1 MNGSVKIQPTHQ
13 ERQAIVY
20 IRQSDPK
27 QVLKNRESGF
37 NQRALRERLLEL
49 GWKKQQVIV
58 IDEDQG
64 RSGKEATARDGFQ
77 ALVAAISLRKVGIVM
92 GYEVSRLSR
101 NCADWQQVL
110 QLCALFDTLIG
121 DADGIYNPRDFNDK
135 LLLGIKGQISEAE
148 LHSLRLRL
156 DAGRISKAKRG
167 ELIHHLPTGLERDGD
182 RQVNF
187 DPDVSVQAR
196 IRLVF
201 RKFQELLSA
210 QKVLRY
216 LVKQGLK
223 LPRRQRAGLHAGE
236 LLWKDASISA
246 VHCILKNP
254 AYAGAFAYGRRRADP
269 SRQAPGRPATGR
281 LRQPRELWLALV
293 HNAYPAYITWAEF
306 EQIQDQIAQNRQKM
320 MERLTRKQAL
330 RQGAALLTGL
340 VRCGMCGHTMQVAYK
355 AGGRFQYN
363 CHAAQARY
371 AKPNC
376 QYLSGRAID
385 EAVVQEFFRALQP
398 AEIDALERVSAQQ
411 SGHQHEL
418 IQHLEQEVK
427 RLDYA
432 AARAERQYNSV
443 DPENRLIAATLEKK
457 WEAALTEREQG
468 RGRLADA
475 QARAPQ
481 PVAIPPELRE
491 AFADAGRRLPELWPQ
506 LSAEAKKRLLRTLV
520 TGVNLHRNDNGMVQ
534 TRIVWRGGLVSE
546 HQIRLPVSS
555 RRRSDIER
563 KIAARLEELAEQGLR
578 DEAMA
583 ERLNQEGYYPCRGA
597 VFTPHIV
604 LKLRTRYDIRVGLGR
619 LRRGDQPHGYTIT
632 AMARLIGVD
641 PAWIY
646 RALNDGRLQMKRD
659 VHFGCYLFPSTK
671 RAVQE
676 MKRFR
681 KGKVDHVSFLE
692 EHCDG

>member
-1 MNGSVKIQPTHQ
+1 MNGSIKIQPTHQ

-27 QVLKNRESGF
+27 QVLKNRESGY
-37 NQRALRERLLEL
+37 NQRALRGRLLEL
-49 GWKKQQVIV
+49 GWKKHQIVV

-64 RSGKEATARDGFQ
+64 QSGKEATARAGFQ

-101 NCADWQQVL
+101 NSADWQQVL

-167 ELIHHLPTGLERDGD
+167 ELIHHLPTGLERGGDGK
-182 RQVNF
+182 VEF
-187 DPDVSVQAR
+187 DPDTSVQAR
-196 IRLVF
+196 LRLVF
-201 RKFQELLSA
+201 RRFQELGSA
-210 QKVLRY
+210 QKVLRC

-223 LPRRQRAGLHAGE
+223 LPRRHRAGLYAGQ
-236 LLWKDASISA
+236 LLWKEASNSA
-246 VHCILKNP
+246 VHAILKNP
-254 AYAGAFAYGRRRADP
+254 AYAGVFAYGRRRADP
-269 SRQAPGRPATGR
+269 SRQVAGRRATGR
-281 LRQPRELWLALV
+281 LRQPRERWLVLV
-293 HNAYPAYITWAEF
+293 HDVYPAYITWAEY

-330 RQGAALLTGL
+330 RQGAALLPGL
-340 VRCGMCGHTMQVAYK
+340 VRCGMCGHSMHVAYK
-355 AGGRFQYN
+355 KGRFQYI
-363 CHAAQARY
+363 CQAAQARY

-385 EAVVQEFFRALQP
+385 DAVVQEFFRVLQP

-411 SGHQHEL
+411 AGHQREL

-427 RLDYA
+427 RLEYA
-432 AARAERQYNSV
+432 AGRAERQYNSV

-457 WEAALTEREQG
+457 WESALAEREQSQA
-468 RGRLADA
+468 RLAEA

-491 AFADAGRRLPELWPQ
+491 AFADAGRRLPQIWPE

-520 TGVNLHRNDNGMVQ
+520 TGVNVRRDDNGMVQ
-534 TRIVWRGGLVSE
+534 IRIVWCGGLVSE
-546 HQIRLPVSS
+546 HQVHLPVST
-555 RRRSDIER
+555 RRRSEIER
-563 KIAARLEELAEQGLR
+563 KVAARIEELAEQGLR
-578 DEAMA
+578 DEALA

-597 VFTPHIV
+597 AFTPQIV
-604 LKLRTRYDIRVGLGR
+604 LKLRSRYDIRIGLGR
-619 LRRGDQPHGYTIT
+619 LRRGDRPHGYTIA
-632 AMARLIGVD
+632 AMARILGVD

-646 RALNDGRLQMKRD
+646 RALYDGRLQIERD
-659 VHFGCYLFPSTK
+659 DHFGCYLFPRTQ
-671 RAVQE
+671 RAIQE
-676 MKRFR
+676 MKRLR
-681 KGKVDHVSFLE
+681 RGEVCHVSFLE

>member
-1 MNGSVKIQPTHQ
+1 MNGSIKIHPTHQ

-20 IRQSDPK
+20 IRQSDPQ

-49 GWKKQQVIV
+49 GWKKHQVVV

-64 RSGKEATARDGFQ
+64 QSGKETTARAGFQ

-101 NCADWQQVL
+101 NSADWQQVL
-110 QLCALFDTLIG
+110 QLCSLFDTLIG

-167 ELIHHLPTGLERDGD
+167 ELIHHLPTGLERDDDG
-182 RQVNF
+182 QVHF
-187 DPDVSVQAR
+187 DPDTSVQAR

-201 RKFQELLSA
+201 RKFQELGSA

-223 LPRRQRAGLHAGE
+223 LPRRHRAGLYAGE
-236 LLWKDASISA
+236 LLWKEASISA
-246 VHCILKNP
+246 VHAVLKNP

-269 SRQAPGRPATGR
+269 SRQIAGRRATGR
-281 LRQPRELWLALV
+281 LRQPRERWLVLV
-293 HNAYPAYITWAEF
+293 HDVYPAYITWAEYD
-306 EQIQDQIAQNRQKM
+306 QIQDQIAQNRQKM
-320 MERLTRKQAL
+320 MDRLTRKQAI
-330 RQGAALLTGL
+330 RQGAALLTSL
-340 VRCGMCGHTMQVAYK
+340 VRCGMCGHSMQVAYK
-355 AGGRFQYN
+355 DGRFQYY
-363 CHAAQARY
+363 CHAAQSRY

-376 QYLSGRAID
+376 QFLSGRPID
-385 EAVVQEFFRALQP
+385 AAVVEEFFRVLQP

-411 SGHQHEL
+411 AGHQQEL
-418 IQHLEQEVK
+418 IQHLQQEVT
-427 RLDYA
+427 RLEYA
-432 AARAERQYNSV
+432 AGRAERQYNSV

-457 WEAALTEREQG
+457 WEGALAEREQAKA
-468 RGRLADA
+468 RLAEA
-475 QARAPQ
+475 QAKAPQ
-481 PVAIPPELRE
+481 PVAIPVELRK
-491 AFADAGRRLPELWPQ
+491 AFADVGQRLPEIWSG

-520 TGVNLHRNDNGMVQ
+520 TGVNLRRDENGMVQ
-534 TRIVWRGGLVSE
+534 IRIVWCGGLVTEKSA
-546 HQIRLPVSS
+546 RLPVST
-555 RRRSDIER
+555 RRRSTVEK
-563 KIAARLEELAEQGLR
+563 KIVARIEELAEQGLR
-578 DEAMA
+578 DEAIA
-583 ERLNQEGYYPCRGA
+583 EGLNQEGFYPCRGA
-597 VFTPHIV
+597 AFTPQIV
-604 LKLRTRYDIRVGLGR
+604 LKLRCRYDIRVGLGR

-632 AMARLIGVD
+632 AMARLLGVD

-646 RALNDGRLQMKRD
+646 RGLGDGRIHMERD
-659 VHFGCYLFPSTK
+659 VHFGCYLFPPTPH
-671 RAVQE
+671 AVQE
-676 MKRFR
+676 MKRLR
-681 KGKVDHVSFLE
+681 KGEICHVSFLE

>member
-20 IRQSDPK
+20 IRQSDPQ

-49 GWKKQQVIV
+49 GWKKHQVVV

-64 RSGKEATARDGFQ
+64 QSGKETTARAGFQ

-101 NCADWQQVL
+101 NSADWQQVL
-110 QLCALFDTLIG
+110 QLCSLFDTLIG

-167 ELIHHLPTGLERDGD
+167 ELVHHLPTGLERDDDGA
-182 RQVNF
+182 VHF
-187 DPDVSVQAR
+187 DPDTSVQAR

-201 RKFQELLSA
+201 RKFQELGSA
-210 QKVLRY
+210 SKVLRY
-216 LVKQGLK
+216 LVKHGLK
-223 LPRRQRAGLHAGE
+223 LPRRHRAGLCAGE
-236 LLWKDASISA
+236 LLWKEASISA
-246 VHCILKNP
+246 VHSILKNP

-269 SRQAPGRPATGR
+269 SRQVAGRRGTGR
-281 LRQPRELWLALV
+281 LRQPRERWLVLV
-293 HNAYPAYITWAEF
+293 HDAYPAYITWPEY
-306 EQIQDQIAQNRQKM
+306 EQVQDQIAQNRQKM

-340 VRCGMCGHTMQVAYK
+340 VRCGMCGHTMQVSYK
-355 AGGRFQYN
+355 DRRFQYN
-363 CHAAQARY
+363 CCSAQSRY

-376 QYLSGRAID
+376 QYLSGRPID
-385 EAVVQEFFRALQP
+385 AAVVAEFFRALQP
-398 AEIDALERVSAQQ
+398 AEIDALESVSARQT
-411 SGHQHEL
+411 GHQQEL

-427 RLDYA
+427 RLEYA
-432 AARAERQYNSV
+432 AGRAERQYNNV

-457 WEAALTEREQG
+457 WESALAEREQAKEQ
-468 RGRLADA
+468 LAEA
-475 QARAPQ
+475 LARVPQ
-481 PVAIPPELRE
+481 PVAIPPELRA
-491 AFADAGRRLPELWPQ
+491 AFADVGRRLPEIWPG

-520 TGVNLHRNDNGMVQ
+520 TGVNLHRADNGMVQ
-534 TRIVWRGGLVSE
+534 IRIVWCGGLVSE
-546 HQIRLPVSS
+546 HHVHLPVST
-555 RRRSDIER
+555 RRRSEIEK
-563 KIAARLEELAEQGLR
+563 KIVARIEELAEQGLR
-578 DEAMA
+578 DEALA
-583 ERLNQEGYYPCRGA
+583 ERLNQEGFYPCRGA
-597 VFTPHIV
+597 TFTRQIV
-604 LKLRTRYDIRVGLGR
+604 LKLRSRYDIRIGLGR

-632 AMARLIGVD
+632 AMAKLMEVD

-646 RALNDGRLQMKRD
+646 RALNDGRLQMERNL
-659 VHFGCYLFPSTK
+659 HFGCYLFPHTQQ
-671 RAVQE
+671 AVQK
-676 MKRFR
+676 MQRLR
-681 KGKVDHVSFLE
+681 KGEICHVTFLE

>member
-1 MNGSVKIQPTHQ
+1 MNGSVKIQPTHL

-49 GWKKQQVIV
+49 GWKKQQVLV

-64 RSGKEATARDGFQ
+64 QSGKETTARAGFQ

-101 NCADWQQVL
+101 NSADWQQVL
-110 QLCALFDTLIG
+110 QLCSLFDTLIG

-182 RQVNF
+182 GAVQF
-187 DPDVSVQAR
+187 DPDTSVQSR

-201 RKFQELLSA
+201 SKFQELGGA

-216 LVKQGLK
+216 FVKHELK
-223 LPRRQRAGLHAGE
+223 LPRRHRAGLYAGE

-246 VHCILKNP
+246 VYGILKNP

-269 SRQAPGRPATGR
+269 SRQIAGRRATGR
-281 LRQPRELWLALV
+281 LRQTRERWLVLV
-293 HNAYPAYITWAEF
+293 HDAYPAYITWSEY
-306 EQIQDQIAQNRQKM
+306 EKIQDQIAQNRQKM
-320 MERLTRKQAL
+320 MDRLTRTQAI

-340 VRCGMCGHTMQVAYK
+340 VRCGMCGRSLQVAYK
-355 AGGRFQYN
+355 DKRFQYM
-363 CHAAQARY
+363 CQASQRCY

-376 QYLSGRAID
+376 QFLSGRPID
-385 EAVVQEFFRALQP
+385 AAVVEEFFNVLRP
-398 AEIDALERVSAQQ
+398 AEIDALQRVSAHHA
-411 SGHQHEL
+411 GHQHEL
-418 IQHLEQEVK
+418 TRHLEQELR
-427 RLDYA
+427 RLEYA
-432 AARAERQYNSV
+432 AARTERQYNSV

-457 WEAALTEREQG
+457 WETALAEREQ
-468 RGRLADA
+468 A
-475 QARAPQ
+475 QARLAEAQARVSQ
-481 PVAIPPELRE
+481 PVAIPPEMRA
-491 AFADAGRRLPELWPQ
+491 AFADVGRRLPEIWPE

-520 TGVNLHRNDNGMVQ
+520 TGVNLRRDDNGMVQ
-534 TRIVWRGGLVSE
+534 IRIVWCGGLVTE
-546 HQIRLPVSS
+546 RNVRLPVSTLK
-555 RRRSDIER
+555 RSAVEKTIV
-563 KIAARLEELAEQGLR
+563 ARIEELAAQGLR
-578 DEAMA
+578 DGPIA
-583 ERLNQEGYYPCRGA
+583 EQLNQEGLYPCRGA
-597 VFTPHIV
+597 AFTPGII
-604 LKLRTRYDIRVGLGR
+604 LKLRSRYDIRIGLGR

-632 AMARLIGVD
+632 AMAKLLKVD

-646 RALNDGRLQMKRD
+646 RALWEGRLKMEKD
-659 VHFGCYLFPSTK
+659 INFGCYLFPPTEH
-671 RAVQE
+671 AVQE
-676 MKRFR
+676 MQRLR
-681 KGKVDHVSFLE
+681 RGEICHVTFPTGAL
-692 EHCDG
+692 

>member
-37 NQRALRERLLEL
+37 NQRALRGRLLEL
-49 GWKKQQVIV
+49 GWKKHQVVV

-64 RSGKEATARDGFQ
+64 QSGKETTARAGFQ
-77 ALVAAISLRKVGIVM
+77 SLVAAISLRKVGIVM

-101 NCADWQQVL
+101 NSADWQQVL
-110 QLCALFDTLIG
+110 QLCSLFDTLIG

-167 ELIHHLPTGLERDGD
+167 ELIHHLPTGLERDAD
-182 RQVNF
+182 AKVHL
-187 DPDVSVQAR
+187 DPDTSVQAR

-201 RKFQELLSA
+201 HQFQELGSA

-223 LPRRQRAGLHAGE
+223 LPRRHRAGLYAGE

-246 VHCILKNP
+246 VHAILKNP

-269 SRQAPGRPATGR
+269 SRQVPGRRATGR
-281 LRQPRELWLALV
+281 LRQPRERWLVLV
-293 HNAYPAYITWAEF
+293 HDVYPAYITWTEY
-306 EQIQDQIAQNRQKM
+306 EQIQDRIAQNRQKM

-340 VRCGMCGHTMQVAYK
+340 VRCGMCGHSMQVAYK
-355 AGGRFQYN
+355 DGRFQYL

-376 QYLSGRAID
+376 QFLSGRPID
-385 EAVVQEFFRALQP
+385 AAVVEEFFRVLQP

-411 SGHQHEL
+411 AGHQQEL

-427 RLDYA
+427 RLEYA
-432 AARAERQYNSV
+432 AARTERQYNSV
-443 DPENRLIAATLEKK
+443 DPENRLIASTLEKK
-457 WEAALTEREQG
+457 WENALAEREQAKT
-468 RGRLADA
+468 RLAEA

-481 PVAIPPELRE
+481 PVAIPAEIRA
-491 AFADAGRRLPELWPQ
+491 AFADVGRRLPEIWPE
-506 LSAEAKKRLLRTLV
+506 LSAEAKKRMLRTLV
-520 TGVNLHRNDNGMVQ
+520 TGVNLLRDENGMVQ
-534 TRIVWRGGLVSE
+534 IRIVWCGGLVSE
-546 HQIRLPVSS
+546 KNARLPVST
-555 RRRSDIER
+555 RRRSVAEKRIVTR
-563 KIAARLEELAEQGLR
+563 IEELAALGLR
-578 DEAMA
+578 DEAIA
-583 ERLNQEGYYPCRGA
+583 ERLNQDGFYPCRGPA
-597 VFTPHIV
+597 FTPQIV
-604 LKLRTRYDIRVGLGR
+604 LKLRCRYAIRVGLGR
-619 LRRGDQPHGYTIT
+619 LRRGDQLHGYTIT
-632 AMARLIGVD
+632 AMARLLRVD

-646 RALNDGRLQMKRD
+646 RALNDGRLEMEKD
-659 VHFGCYLFPSTK
+659 VHFGCYVFPRTK
-671 RAVQE
+671 HAVQE
-676 MKRFR
+676 MKRLR
-681 KGKVDHVSFLE
+681 KGEICHVTFLQ

>member
-1 MNGSVKIQPTHQ
+1 MNGSIKIQATHL

-27 QVLKNRESGF
+27 QVLNNRESGF

-49 GWKKQQVIV
+49 GWKKQQVLV

-64 RSGKEATARDGFQ
+64 QSGKETTARAGFQ
-77 ALVAAISLRKVGIVM
+77 SLVAAISLRKVGMVM

-101 NCADWQQVL
+101 NSADWQQVL
-110 QLCALFDTLIG
+110 QLCSLFDTLIG

-156 DAGRISKAKRG
+156 DAGRISKARRG
-167 ELIHHLPTGLERDGD
+167 ELIHHLPTGLERDAEGK
-182 RQVNF
+182 VHF
-187 DPDVSVQAR
+187 DPDSSVQAR

-201 RKFQELLSA
+201 RKFQELQSA

-223 LPRRQRAGLHAGE
+223 LPRRHRAGLFAGE

-246 VHCILKNP
+246 VHAILKNP

-269 SRQAPGRPATGR
+269 SRQIAGRRATGR
-281 LRQPRELWLALV
+281 LRQPRERWLVLV
-293 HNAYPAYITWAEF
+293 QDAYPAYITWAEY
-306 EQIQDQIAQNRQKM
+306 EQVQDQIAQNRQKM
-320 MERLTRKQAL
+320 MERLTRKQAI

-340 VRCGMCGHTMQVAYK
+340 VRCGMCGHSMQVAYK
-355 AGGRFQYN
+355 DGRFQYL

-376 QYLSGRAID
+376 QFLSGWPID
-385 EAVVQEFFRALQP
+385 AAVVEEFFRVLQP

-411 SGHQHEL
+411 AEHHQEL
-418 IQHLEQEVK
+418 IGHLEQEVK
-427 RLDYA
+427 RLQYA
-432 AARAERQYNSV
+432 AARAERQYNNV

-457 WEAALTEREQG
+457 WESALAEQEQAQTRLTEAR
-468 RGRLADA
+468 
-475 QARAPQ
+475 ARAPQ
-481 PVAIPPELRE
+481 PVAIPPELRA
-491 AFADAGRRLPELWPQ
+491 AFADVGRRLPELWPV
-506 LSAEAKKRLLRTLV
+506 LSAETKKRLLRTLV
-520 TGVNLHRNDNGMVQ
+520 TGVNLRRDENGMVQ
-534 TRIVWRGGLVSE
+534 IRIVWSGGLVGEISA
-546 HQIRLPVSS
+546 RLPVST
-555 RRRSDIER
+555 RRRSAVEK
-563 KIAARLEELAEQGLR
+563 KIVTRIEELAEQGLR
-578 DEAMA
+578 DEAIA
-583 ERLNQEGYYPCRGA
+583 ERLNQEGFYPCRGTA
-597 VFTPHIV
+597 FTPQIV
-604 LKLRTRYDIRVGLGR
+604 LKLRCRYTIRVGLGR
-619 LRRGDQPHGYTIT
+619 LRQGDQPHGYTIR
-632 AMARLIGVD
+632 AMARLLKVD

-646 RALNDGRLQMKRD
+646 RSLRDGRLRMERD
-659 VHFGCYLFPSTK
+659 IHFGCYLFPRTK

-676 MKRFR
+676 MKRLR
-681 KGKVDHVSFLE
+681 NGEISHVSFRQ